1 MLEWTGNLVYFAPD
15 CVHSLHPVFAWK
27 VPGAKIPGSESSR
40 VLKFQGAKVPQ
51 VELSLPGANG
61 LGSEKSSSRINR
73 QLLYCFTL
81 NLCEMVLHTFRVLNG

>member
-40 VLKFQGAKVPQ
+40 VLKFQGAKVP
-51 VELSLPGANG
+51 
-61 LGSEKSSSRINR
+61 GSEWSWERKVQFPYQPTVVVLFYS
-73 QLLYCFTL
+73 QL
-81 NLCEMVLHTFRVLNG
+81 M